1 MDMLKQCNY
10 IYNYRKESKTMDVLT
25 TLLVRSDSLMPLF
38 DLGTLLQNLV
48 DKARAYGSGFI
59 IFLGILMIAVAA
71 FKIGKG
77 LMTQGKP
84 NAQPIN
90 WFLCAGLLIVGG
102 TMAFGGFSALGNISK
117 ALDSTIDDLTNDS
130 MFGDGGKNA
139 NWEADDNGY

>member
-1 MDMLKQCNY
+1 
-10 IYNYRKESKTMDVLT
+10 MDVLT

-38 DLGTLLQNLV
+38 DLGTLLENLV
-48 DKARAYGSGFI
+48 TKAKTYGSGFI

-102 TMAFGGFSALGNISK
+102 TMAFGGFSSLGNISK

-130 MFGDGGKNA
+130 MFGDGGANA
-139 NWEADDNGY
+139 EWSDGDY

>member
-1 MDMLKQCNY
+1 
-10 IYNYRKESKTMDVLT
+10 MDVLT

-38 DLGTLLQNLV
+38 DLGELLQNLV
-48 DKARAYGSGFI
+48 TKAKQYGSGFI

-102 TMAFGGFSALGNISK
+102 TMAFGGFSALGSIAG
-117 ALDSTIDDLTNDS
+117 ALDSTIDDLTNDQ
-130 MFGDGGKNA
+130 MFNHGTDVETDKG
-139 NWEADDNGY
+139 NW

>member
-1 MDMLKQCNY
+1 M
-10 IYNYRKESKTMDVLT
+10 SLT
-25 TLLVRSDSLMPLF
+25 SFMVQSDSLVPMF

-48 DKARAYGSGFI
+48 EKARVYGSGFI

-90 WFLCAGLLIVGG
+90 WFLCGGLIIVGG
-102 TMAFGGFSALGNISK
+102 TMAFGGFSSMSSISK
-117 ALDSTIDDLTNDS
+117 ALDSTVDDLTNDT
-130 MFGDGGKNA
+130 MFSGNTNSDAGSLSNQN
-139 NWEADDNGY
+139 NW